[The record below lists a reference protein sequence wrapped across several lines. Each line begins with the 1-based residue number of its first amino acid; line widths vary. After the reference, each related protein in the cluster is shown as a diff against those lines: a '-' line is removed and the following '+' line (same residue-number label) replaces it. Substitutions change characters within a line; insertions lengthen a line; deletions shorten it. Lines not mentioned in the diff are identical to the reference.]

1 MKIYEGERD
10 MDGVKVTVNG
20 APLASRNDIRCF
32 THTGFEW
39 GFVGPG
45 PHQLALALLADHLGN
60 DEQALAL
67 CRSFMERLTSQLD
80 NAWRL
85 TAADIAAELGNVE
98 LRGVQP
104 LKHTPNIPHAA

>member
-10 MDGVKVTVNG
+10 MDGEKVTVNG
-20 APLASRNDIRCF
+20 TPLASRNDIRSF
-32 THTGFEW
+32 THTGLEW

-45 PHQLALALLADHLGN
+45 PQQLALALLADHLG
-60 DEQALAL
+60 DDKQALAL

-85 TAADIAAELGNVE
+85 TAADISAELEKVSAE
-98 LRGVQP
+98 ALQTY
-104 LKHTPNIPHAA
+104 H

>member
-1 MKIYEGERD
+1 MKIYEGERA

-20 APLASRNDIRCF
+20 TPLASRNDIRSF

-45 PHQLALALLADHLGN
+45 PQQLALALLADHLGD
-60 DEQALAL
+60 DERALAL

-80 NAWRL
+80 NDWQL
-85 TAADIAAELGNVE
+85 TAADISVE
-98 LRGVQP
+98 LEKDLPQGEFGFQTY
-104 LKHTPNIPHAA
+104 H

>member
-10 MDGVKVTVNG
+10 MDGVQVTVNG
-20 APLASRNDIRCF
+20 TPLASRNDIRSF

-45 PHQLALALLADHLGN
+45 PQQLALALLADHLGN

-80 NAWRL
+80 NAWRV
-85 TAADIAAELGNVE
+85 TAADISAELE
-98 LRGVQP
+98 RCDLRRV
-104 LKHTPNIPHAA
+104 